1 MTKPT
6 VLESLTQ
13 QGVSRRSFLKFCAI
27 SASMLA
33 LPVDKV
39 AAALAAAPM
48 PSIIWLHFQE
58 CTGCTES
65 LTRSFDPT
73 LESLILSR
81 VSLDYHE
88 TLMAAAGDQAE
99 RVRTDAMKANYGK
112 YILVVEGALPKTGFA
127 AKGGRD
133 AIAILNEA
141 VAGAALVIAVGA
153 CASFGGL
160 PKAFSPLPGGVSPSG
175 AQGVSDL
182 MKAGKVP
189 NKTLINVPGCPP
201 IPEVMSGVLV
211 YYLVNKKAPALDS
224 NLRPKLFYGET
235 VHDECPREDFY
246 EDGQF
251 ALTFDDEGARKGWCL
266 LKLGCRGPKTHNAC
280 TKIRWNQGVSYPI
293 RSGHGC
299 LGCAEPDFWNRKNS
313 SGAYASI
320 YALVSGGGDGD
331 CGGGDGGGDDDHDHD

>member
-1 MTKPT
+1 MTQPT

-39 AAALAAAPM
+39 TSALAATPM

-99 RVRTDAMKANYGK
+99 KARTDAMKANYGK

-133 AIAILNEA
+133 AIAILKEA
-141 VAGAALVIAVGA
+141 VSGAALVIAVGA
-153 CASFGGL
+153 CARRSFRQQCRAGAS
-160 PKAFSPLPGGVSPSG
+160 AF
-175 AQGVSDL
+175 
-182 MKAGKVP
+182 
-189 NKTLINVPGCPP
+189 
-201 IPEVMSGVLV
+201 
-211 YYLVNKKAPALDS
+211 
-224 NLRPKLFYGET
+224 F
-235 VHDECPREDFY
+235 
-246 EDGQF
+246 
-251 ALTFDDEGARKGWCL
+251 
-266 LKLGCRGPKTHNAC
+266 
-280 TKIRWNQGVSYPI
+280 
-293 RSGHGC
+293 
-299 LGCAEPDFWNRKNS
+299 
-313 SGAYASI
+313 
-320 YALVSGGGDGD
+320 
-331 CGGGDGGGDDDHDHD
+331 